1 MKVVIVD
8 HSHEVVLDPSRA
20 GYSTEVRMLRE
31 AGHEVAVTQVHEE
44 DDIIAAL
51 QGADA
56 AIAEYGQFTEKV
68 FRALPNLKI
77 VSNYAMG
84 VDNVDLEAAKAAGC
98 AVANSPDYC
107 FDEVAEHGMALITA
121 LLRNV
126 VDYAVDVKHGI
137 WDWSKAPKLKRI
149 HGLTLGLIGCGQI
162 PRRAA
167 KIAQG
172 FGMTVVGYD
181 PFLPKETA
189 EEAGIELVA
198 LEELGA
204 RADAVLSHVP
214 LGRNTRE
221 MVNKSVFDLFRK
233 QPVFVNTSR
242 GLTVDEHALCEA
254 LRSGAVSRAALD
266 VIVSETPDF
275 KEEIFSAPN
284 VFFTPHA
291 AFYSE
296 TALEEANRTAAGNV
310 VEFLAGNYD
319 KVRFAVRPAAL

>member
-8 HSHEVVLDPSRA
+8 HSHEDC
-20 GYSTEVRMLRE
+20 STEVGILRA
-31 AGHEVAVTQVHEE
+31 AGHDVVVTQVHDE
-44 DDIIAAL
+44 DDVIAAL

-68 FRALPNLKI
+68 FHSLPQLKV

-84 VDNVDLEAAKAAGC
+84 VDNIDVNAAKSAGC
-98 AVANSPDYC
+98 AIANCPDYC
-107 FDEVAEHGMALITA
+107 FDEVAEHGMALIAA

-126 VDYAVDVKHGI
+126 VDYAVDVKNHI

-149 HGLTLGLIGCGQI
+149 NGLTLGLIGCGQI
-162 PRRAA
+162 PRRVARMA
-167 KIAQG
+167 HG

-181 PFLPKETA
+181 PFLPKTVA
-189 EEAGIELVA
+189 DEAGIELVTM
-198 LEELGA
+198 EELGA

-214 LGRNTRE
+214 LSKGTRE
-221 MVNKSVFDLFRK
+221 MVNKDVFDCFKK

-242 GLTVDEHALCEA
+242 GLTVDEHALYCA
-254 LRSGAVSRAALD
+254 LKDGTISRAGLD

-296 TALEEANRTAAGNV
+296 TALDEANRTAANNV
-310 VEFLAGNYD
+310 VQFFAENYD
-319 KVRFAVRPAAL
+319 KVRFIVKPDAL

>member
-1 MKVVIVD
+1 MRVVIVD
-8 HSHEVVLDPSRA
+8 HSHEDC
-20 GYSTEVRMLRE
+20 STEVGILQA
-31 AGHEVAVTQVHEE
+31 AGHEVEITQVHEE
-44 DDIIAAL
+44 RDVIAAL

-56 AIAEYGQFTEKV
+56 AIAEYGLFTDAV
-68 FRALPNLKI
+68 FQALPNLKM
-77 VSNYAMG
+77 VSNFAMG
-84 VDNVDLEAAKAAGC
+84 VDNIDLDAARARGV

-107 FDEVAEHGMALITA
+107 FDEVAEHGMALIAA

-126 VDYAVDVKHGI
+126 VDYAIDVKNHI

-172 FGMTVVGYD
+172 FGMQVIGYD
-181 PFLPKETA
+181 PFLPEETA
-189 EEAGIELVA
+189 RAVGIELVSM
-198 LEELGA
+198 EELGA

-214 LGRNTRE
+214 LSKSTRE
-221 MVNKSVFDLFRK
+221 MVNQDVFQLFRK

-254 LRSGAVSRAALD
+254 LRNGTISRAALD

-275 KEEIFSAPN
+275 TEEIFSAPHI
-284 VFFTPHA
+284 FFTPHA

-296 TALEEANRTAAGNV
+296 TALDEANRTAANNV
-310 VEFLAGNYD
+310 VAFFSGEYD
-319 KVRFAVRPAAL
+319 KVRFVVRPTTGKQ